1 MERVDKGDYVG
12 SLLLDF
18 YKAFD
23 TVPHQLL
30 NFFTELQ
37 VIGCSSDSITWLG
50 SRHFRPRH
58 FLRHIPPVKQC
69 LK

>member
-30 NFFTELQ
+30 NFLQ
-37 VIGCSSDSITWLG
+37 NFRLLGAAVTALLGWDPDISAPDIFSDI
-50 SRHFRPRH
+50 FP
-58 FLRHIPPVKQC
+58 Q
-69 LK
+69 